1 MAAAPTVPESHR
13 DLLDS
18 RFGTLA
24 TVGPD
29 GRPQV
34 SEVWFLADDD
44 GFRVSLNVTRQKTK
58 NLVANPAI
66 TLFLLDLANPLRYLE
81 LRGDAEVTPDD
92 DYSFADRLAAKYGE
106 GVDLRQMDAP
116 GQTRVVVTIRP
127 VRVVAVDLSA

>member
-1 MAAAPTVPESHR
+1 MTAAPTVPESHR

-18 RFGTLA
+18 RFATLA

-34 SEVWFLADDD
+34 SEVWFLAEDD
-44 GFRVSLNVTRQKTK
+44 GVRVSLNVTRQKTK
-58 NLVANPAI
+58 NLAANPAI
-66 TLFLLDLANPLRYLE
+66 SVLLLDLANPLRYLE
-81 LRGDAEVTPDD
+81 LRGDADITPDD

-116 GQTRVVVTIRP
+116 GQTRVVVTVKP
-127 VRVVAVDLSA
+127 VRVVAVDMSA